1 MNYYLDIFS
10 PTTYEVFAKTE
21 KAISGFNQKHE
32 NKARLIHS
40 GDKLICYMSRFC
52 RFVGILEITSDYFID
67 DSPIYLDPDP
77 FVVRFGV
84 KPLAWL
90 EPHYSIPIHERSLWS
105 KLSFTRDLQSNS
117 SRWNFMVRAA
127 LTRLNEDDG
136 QILEAAIMDQ
146 LEKKVKYPIDDT
158 DYQRSILHAV
168 EVNGEQTRVSV
179 PEDQDE
185 EEPQQT
191 TNQETEMRESLTI
204 QGKLAFIGEKFGYKI
219 WVPRNDRNKVLEVWQ
234 PEKNENVLDQI
245 PLNFNE
251 AALTTIENIDLIWFE
266 ENAIVRAFEVEHTTS
281 IYGGLLRMSDLLALQ
296 RNIDI
301 KLHIV
306 GPEERKDKVL
316 KQIQRPTFQIL
327 LRKKLQELCSFISY
341 ENVYS
346 LADDKRLEYY
356 QDRIIES
363 IEEFAEE

>member
-1 MNYYLDIFS
+1 
-10 PTTYEVFAKTE
+10 
-21 KAISGFNQKHE
+21 
-32 NKARLIHS
+32 
-40 GDKLICYMSRFC
+40 
-52 RFVGILEITSDYFID
+52 
-67 DSPIYLDPDP
+67 
-77 FVVRFGV
+77 
-84 KPLAWL
+84 
-90 EPHYSIPIHERSLWS
+90 
-105 KLSFTRDLQSNS
+105 
-117 SRWNFMVRAA
+117 MVRAA
-127 LTRLNEDDG
+127 LTKLNEDDG
-136 QILEAAIMDQ
+136 RILADAIMKQ
-146 LEKKVKYPIDDT
+146 LKNKEFFPIDDT
-158 DYQRSILHAV
+158 EYKRSILHAV
-168 EVNGEQTRVSV
+168 EVNGEQTRVAV

-185 EEPQQT
+185 EELQQT
-191 TNQETEMRESLTI
+191 TNQETELRESLTI

-219 WVPRNDRNKVLEVWQ
+219 WIPRNDRNKVLEVWQ
-234 PEKNENVLDQI
+234 PEKNDNVLDRI
-245 PLNFNE
+245 PLNFNQ

-327 LRKKLQELCSFISY
+327 LRRKLQELCSFISY

-346 LADDKRLEYY
+346 LADDDRLEYY

-363 IEEFAEE
+363 IEEFTEE